1 MIFFHD
7 IMESRHVFTDDDL
20 STIIDDLSTINN
32 DGFIVGIDT
41 GVFVITSVYVV
52 NGMSVAYKSG
62 ANFQEIILCYRIF
75 IFFVYI

>member
-1 MIFFHD
+1 VSIN
-7 IMESRHVFTDDDL
+7 DDV
-20 STIIDDLSTINN
+20 SIDD

-41 GVFVITSVYVV
+41 GVFVITSLYVV